1 MRSLGLWSDQEFLN
15 IKIPNLPDFFFQK
28 RLELFDELSFSNWKG
43 VGIHYY
49 GKIMS

>member
-15 IKIPNLPDFFFQK
+15 IKIPNLTDFFQK
-28 RLELFDELSFSNWKG
+28 RLEIFNELSFSNWKG
-43 VGIHYY
+43 VGIHYF